1 MAHLAAAPTPF
12 SQQPSYP
19 VAPPYVHTPTS
30 GNGNYDLH
38 DVYQGRAGSVPD
50 PSRRPSLGL
59 AYDEAPEYSRY
70 GAPPPTHSDN
80 PYGPNGYPH
89 RGHDAVGDGGYAQ
102 AV

>member
-1 MAHLAAAPTPF
+1 MAHLAAAAAPF

-19 VAPPYVHTPTS
+19 VAPPYAHTPTS
-30 GNGNYDLH
+30 GGGNYDLH

-50 PSRRPSLGL
+50 SSRRQSPGL

-70 GAPPPTHSDN
+70 GAPPPTQSHH
-80 PYGPNGYPH
+80 PHGPNGYPQ
-89 RGHDAVGDGGYAQ
+89 RGYEGDGGYAQ